1 MEVDSRTCTKC
12 LQQKTVSEFGKSKSL
27 KSGLSYWCLECW
39 RKYHAEYRE
48 KNREL
53 IRVRNREYSV
63 RYYRTH
69 RDQVKAT
76 RAKYRMQRQNESA

>member
-1 MEVDSRTCTKC
+1 MEVGSRTCTKC

-39 RKYHAEYRE
+39 RKYHAEYRQ

-53 IRVRNREYSV
+53 IRVRSREYSV
-63 RYYRTH
+63 RYYRAH
-69 RDQVKAT
+69 KDQVKAS
-76 RAKYRMQRQNESA
+76 RAKYRMQRLTESN